1 MIARVRIG
9 QLVDVLPEDELE
21 PAGRV
26 LAELSALPLSSPATA
41 VLAKAPMGDE
51 PVTARETK
59 VIEDGGRDFERGRI
73 VTVDELRARL
83 GL

>member
-1 MIARVRIG
+1 M
-9 QLVDVLPEDELE
+9 DVLPEDELE

-26 LAELSALPLSSPATA
+26 LAELSAL
-41 VLAKAPMGDE
+41 AKAPMGSE

-59 VIEDGGRDFERGRI
+59 AIKDGGRDFERGRI
-73 VTVDELRARL
+73 VTADEFRARL